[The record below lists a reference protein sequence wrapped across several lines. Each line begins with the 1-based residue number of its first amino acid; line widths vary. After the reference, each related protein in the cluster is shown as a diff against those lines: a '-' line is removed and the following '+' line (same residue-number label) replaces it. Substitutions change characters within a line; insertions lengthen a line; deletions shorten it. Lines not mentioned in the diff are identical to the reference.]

1 MSKPIPGNGRIVIDV
16 PKDDDDKKDEEKNV
30 KDNKGE
36 IQITGETVKSG
47 LDILEEVGL
56 KGELEREAQKFDPD
70 TPEEIS
76 KETEL
81 ITERINKLDILITI
95 GLYYTSLVMDWLTLL
110 GKATS
115 VQSFFFDLFLGSFNI
130 SKWDF
135 GDLAVVAQISGM
147 TTTLQTSL
155 FFISGV
161 INVGAR
167 LLNKPV
173 PKIVGGPMYYGGPF
187 QIIFAL
193 LPKAKDYTESIKSL
207 DAKISQ
213 WLGFISQVVIII
225 AAIFAAAN
233 RVQALDPF
241 IHGDSTLIGSGY
253 TPKPHSEDQFGKV
266 ISPTNTTQVT
276 LAVQNA
282 ALFARATY
290 FVSVVAI
297 IMTSLLNII
306 QWLADIW
313 RVNKGDLLIYYMF
326 KLITRALLCQPCLG
340 DKWFDG
346 FEKGKKSRL
355 GRKSAKVGNVGSRGL
370 SRSVPSSK
378 FKKSSSKSPLRES
391 MTFPS
396 SEKFGE
402 KSTSESSTSLPILS
416 EKDDHHSSFLSPDQH
431 SQKKLGRSR
440 SLRRK

>member
-16 PKDDDDKKDEEKNV
+16 PKDDDNDDKKDKEETDV
-30 KDNKGE
+30 KDNKEELTG
-36 IQITGETVKSG
+36 GETIKG
-47 LDILEEVGL
+47 ALDVIDKVGIKDNLE
-56 KGELEREAQKFDPD
+56 KGVQKIDYD
-70 TPEEIS
+70 TPEEI
-76 KETEL
+76 KLETEL

-110 GKATS
+110 GKSTS

-130 SKWDF
+130 SQWDF
-135 GDLAVVAQISGM
+135 GDLTVVAQISGM

-155 FFISGV
+155 FLISGI

-167 LLNKPV
+167 LFGKRV
-173 PKIVGGPMYYGGPF
+173 PSIVGGPMYYGGPF

-193 LPKAKDYTESIKSL
+193 MPKAKDYTESIKSL

-241 IHGDSTLIGSGY
+241 IHGDPSSIGSGY
-253 TPKPHSEDQFGKV
+253 TPKPNSEDQFGDV

-306 QWLADIW
+306 QWLADVW
-313 RVNKGDLLIYYMF
+313 RVNKGELLVYFMF
-326 KLITRALLCQPCLG
+326 KFITRALMCQPCFG
-340 DKWFDG
+340 DKCLDG
-346 FEKGKKSRL
+346 IRKSKKS
-355 GRKSAKVGNVGSRGL
+355 GMGGKSEKTGKGGKVGSRGL
-370 SRSVPSSK
+370 SRSAPSK
-378 FKKSSSKSPLRES
+378 FKKSPLKSSPLKES
-391 MTFPS
+391 MVYP
-396 SEKFGE
+396 
-402 KSTSESSTSLPILS
+402 LS
-416 EKDDHHSSFLSPDQH
+416 EKSSENSSSLSIVTQKDDQSSLLSPDQ
-431 SQKKLGRSR
+431 SSPKKLDRVR
-440 SLRRK
+440 SLKRK